1 MRTKCTHPALVL
13 VLAVALTSAARAA
26 PPAGPWRRHVIDD
39 SSRGADGT
47 RLADVNADGRPDIV
61 CGWEEGGVTRAYLNP
76 GPDKAAENWPAVTVG
91 PTRSVEDAVF
101 VDLDRDGAAD
111 VVTCCEGR
119 TRSMFVHWAPRAKGK
134 YLDGAAWRT
143 EPLPASSKVMAW
155 MFCLPMDVDGQ
166 GGVDLVAAG
175 KGGGARVGWFE
186 APAGPAGPRE
196 LKAWKWHPL
205 IDAAWIMSLIAEDMD
220 ADGDLDVVVTERKG
234 KATGCYW
241 LEKPGGPK
249 EGAGASAALRSQSSF
264 SRPWRR
270 HWIGSRGKQVM
281 FARIVDLDG
290 DGLRDLIVAQ
300 KPRTIVFHRRLDRT
314 GTKWRPHEIAMPAS
328 AGTAKAV
335 NAGDIDLDG
344 KLDLVFTCEGANA
357 ERPGVMWLSYEKAVT
372 DAAWRAGDISGAK
385 GVKYD
390 LVELL
395 DLDADGDLDVLT
407 CEERQLNAVV
417 WYENPTRRPRA
428 SAAP

>member
-1 MRTKCTHPALVL
+1 
-13 VLAVALTSAARAA
+13 
-26 PPAGPWRRHVIDD
+26 
-39 SSRGADGT
+39 
-47 RLADVNADGRPDIV
+47 
-61 CGWEEGGVTRAYLNP
+61 
-76 GPDKAAENWPAVTVG
+76 
-91 PTRSVEDAVF
+91 
-101 VDLDRDGAAD
+101 
-111 VVTCCEGR
+111 
-119 TRSMFVHWAPRAKGK
+119 MFVHWAPAAKGK

-143 EPLPASSKVMAW
+143 EPLPASAKVMAW

-175 KGGGARVGWFE
+175 KGGGAKVGWFE
-186 APAGPAGPRE
+186 APAGPAGPRD
-196 LKAWKWHPL
+196 LKAWKWHAL

-241 LEKPGGPK
+241 LEKPGHPK
-249 EGAGASAALRSQSSF
+249 PTAPAPPKKIGSVPILGEGAGTGKGPLSDALRRRRKIGTDPIF
-264 SRPWRR
+264 GALRRAWRR

-281 FARIVDLDG
+281 FGRIVDLDG

-314 GTKWRPHEIAMPAS
+314 GTKWRSHEIAMPAS

-344 KLDLVFTCEGANA
+344 KLDLVFTCEGANG
-357 ERPGVMWLSYEKAVT
+357 ERPGVMWLSYERAVT
-372 DAAWRAGDISGAK
+372 DATWRAGDISGAK

-417 WYENPTRRPRA
+417 WYENPTRSTGHEPSGRGKGPSWR
-428 SAAP
+428 